1 MSKSKNQKAPAKGR
15 TLKDTLKTYA
25 KSCAAAILRFLRMR
39 RKFTDSLV
47 FGVVVALLLNLVP
60 WIGGL
65 LAGAV
70 LFTSICVGITLELQD
85 ALTKLFN
92 TEVPDKDSHTTTENK
107 KRKHK

>member
-1 MSKSKNQKAPAKGR
+1 MSKNQKVPAKGR
-15 TLKDTLKTYA
+15 TLKAAFKTYA
-25 KSCAAAILRFLRMR
+25 RSCASAILRFLKLR

-70 LFTSICVGITLELQD
+70 LFTSICVGLTLELQD

-92 TEVPDKDSHTTTENK
+92 TDVPDKDSHTTTENK
-107 KRKHK
+107 KRKPK